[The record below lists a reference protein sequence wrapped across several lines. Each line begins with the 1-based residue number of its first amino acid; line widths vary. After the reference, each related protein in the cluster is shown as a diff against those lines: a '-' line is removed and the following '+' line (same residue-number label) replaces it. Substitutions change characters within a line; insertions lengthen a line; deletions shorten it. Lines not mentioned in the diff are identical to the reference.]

1 MKIKQVYLIG
11 AGVFIYIVFFTSVL
25 NIIYQLHHA
34 LILMAFGGFFH
45 LLIIYLNNYQLVP
58 KFLKKKKYLAYILF
72 VVVLLFSLS
81 WVRVYLENKY
91 LLFTPEQFNDLNRE
105 LGSKLFPRDVP
116 EFKMPPPPP
125 RNMLSEMPRRPIF
138 LPAVFFTNLMIW
150 LVGFSF
156 YFVKE
161 WFESQRMVAES
172 QREALET
179 EVKFLKSQL
188 HPHFLF
194 NTLNNIYSYTYIK
207 DDRAAPMLM
216 KLSEMLRYM
225 LYDSNEATVSLE
237 KEIQFLRNFID
248 LQKMKSNK
256 NQAIDF
262 QIAGNSTLALS
273 IAPLLLLPFFENSF
287 KHSDLDIN
295 PKGYIRTK
303 LEVQDNQRIH
313 FEMENT
319 KRPYKNNQQEGSGIG
334 LENVKKRLELLYPYC
349 HELII
354 EDREDI
360 FKVKLFLQTNSPT
373 TK

>member
-1 MKIKQVYLIG
+1 MKIKQIHFTG
-11 AGVFIYIVFFTSVL
+11 AGVFIYIIFFTSVL

-45 LLIIYLNNYQLVP
+45 LLIIYLNNYQLIP
-58 KFLKKKKYLAYILF
+58 KFLKKRKYFIYILL
-72 VVVLLFSLS
+72 VIVLLFSLS
-81 WVRVYLENKY
+81 WVRAYLENKY
-91 LLFTPEQFNDLNRE
+91 LLFTPERFTDFNRE
-105 LGSKLFPRDVP
+105 LGSKLFPRDVS
-116 EFKMPPPPP
+116 EFKMPPP
-125 RNMLSEMPRRPIF
+125 RDMFRGMPRRPIF
-138 LPAVFFTNLMIW
+138 FPAVFFTNLMIW

-161 WFESQRMVAES
+161 WFENQRIVAER

-179 EVKFLKSQL
+179 ELKFLKSQL

-237 KEIQFLRNFID
+237 KEIQFLKNFID

-262 QIAGNSTLALS
+262 HIQGNTLTFPT
-273 IAPLLLLPFFENSF
+273 APLLLLPFFENSF

-295 PKGYIRTK
+295 PKGYILTK
-303 LEVQDNQRIH
+303 LEVQDNQQLY
-313 FEMENT
+313 FEMGNT
-319 KRPYKNNQQEGSGIG
+319 KRPYKSNQQESSGIG
-334 LENVKKRLELLYPYC
+334 LENVKKRLELLYPNR

-360 FKVKLFLQTNSPT
+360 FKVKLFLQINSPT